1 MPSPIRP
8 ASASAIDGTAP
19 DRARPPVCWLL
30 WGDEPIG
37 GVRRALMNFA
47 GGLRARGWPVQLLC
61 LDDGPLVGL
70 LRAQGYEVHCL
81 HNDGQQ
87 HARYAATASSGRLGQ
102 FAALRQLRAYRQA
115 LTAALGRLRPAV
127 VSVYWPDFLPLVGGP
142 CRQLGIR
149 LLWEMPEV
157 PSVYRFRL
165 NQRIYAALLAWYRV
179 KPIANS
185 RFSGERLGQPR
196 GLAVVYP
203 PSDPAQFDP
212 ARVRP
217 WRRADWQLP
226 EDAILLGAVAR
237 LSPQKCGEALIQALA
252 IARREEPQLH
262 LVFVGG
268 PLDSPYAETLR
279 ALVQRL
285 RLEAFVHFIPAV
297 EDPAPAQAMMDLILS
312 CRPDAEGFGLSIVE
326 AMLMQKPVLARAL
339 GGPAETVQDGITGWH
354 LADAEPT
361 TIAAGIARALA
372 ERPRWPAMG
381 AAARQRAIEHY
392 SLAVSL
398 PAYERCLRAEP
409 WR

>member
-1 MPSPIRP
+1 MPSPVRP

-37 GVRRALMNFA
+37 GVRRALLNFA
-47 GGLRARGWPVQLLC
+47 GGLRARGWPVQLIC
-61 LDDGPLVGL
+61 LDTGPLVEV
-70 LRAQGYEVHCL
+70 LRQQGYAVHCL
-81 HNDGQQ
+81 HQDGQQ
-87 HARYAATASSGRLGQ
+87 HARYAATASAGRLGQ
-102 FAALRQLRAYRQA
+102 LAALRQLRGYRPA
-115 LTAALGRLRPAV
+115 LTAALRRLRPAV

-165 NQRIYAALLAWYRV
+165 NQRIYAALLGWYRV

-252 IARREEPQLH
+252 LVRREDPRLH

-279 ALVQRL
+279 ALVRQL
-285 RLEAFVHFIPAV
+285 RLESCVHFIPAV
-297 EDPAPAQAMMDLILS
+297 DDPAPAQAMMDLILS
-312 CRPDAEGFGLSIVE
+312 CRPDAEGFGLAIVE

-354 LADAEPT
+354 LADAEPA

-372 ERPRWPAMG
+372 ERPRWKAMG

-398 PAYERCLRAEP
+398 PAYEHCLRAEP

>member
-1 MPSPIRP
+1 MPSPVRP
-8 ASASAIDGTAP
+8 ASASAIDGTAQ

-37 GVRRALMNFA
+37 GVRRALLNFA
-47 GGLRARGWPVQLLC
+47 GGLRARGWPVQLVC
-61 LDDGPLVGL
+61 LDTGPLVEV
-70 LRAQGYEVHCL
+70 LRQQGYAVHCL
-81 HNDGQQ
+81 HEDGQQ
-87 HARYAATASSGRLGQ
+87 HARYAVTASAGRLGQ
-102 FAALRQLRAYRQA
+102 LAALRQLRGYRPA
-115 LTAALGRLRPAV
+115 LTAALRRLRPAV

-203 PSDPAQFDP
+203 PSDPAHFDP

-226 EDAILLGAVAR
+226 EDAILLGSVAR
-237 LSPQKCGEALIQALA
+237 LSPQKCGEALIEALA
-252 IARREEPQLH
+252 LARRDEPRLH

-279 ALVQRL
+279 ALVRQL
-285 RLEAFVHFIPAV
+285 RLESCVHFIPAV

-312 CRPDAEGFGLSIVE
+312 CRPDAEGYGLSIVE
-326 AMLMQKPVLARAL
+326 AMLMEKPVLARAL
-339 GGPAETVQDGITGWH
+339 GGPAETVLDGVTGWH
-354 LADAEPT
+354 LADAEPA
-361 TIAAGIARALA
+361 TIAAGIARALT